1 MCVVPHIAVTRYC
14 VCSRSIRRCR
24 REGTVGIYVSVHV
37 NDAMRCVHVACD
49 GGRICRPLIVVE
61 HGVPKLT
68 VRTSAMKLCSLVN
81 GFCTIK
87 FMFVSLSVHA

>member
-1 MCVVPHIAVTRYC
+1 MHMCLC
-14 VCSRSIRRCR
+14 SIRRCR

-68 VRTSAMKLCSLVN
+68 VCASTINCVMCLCFHYNTDHRV
-81 GFCTIK
+81 T
-87 FMFVSLSVHA
+87 